1 MVVYG
6 LYIYNR
12 HCECIFYTSPIP
24 TSSNSSGAAPTTQE
38 LQAGPHARKEPGPS
52 TLPGV
57 LPPLAAPLIR
67 DSLHLNEPDHSEGTA
82 VEGEKKG
89 NSGRLAFDEEA
100 KLVYGVVFSLRNM
113 VKKLSSREG
122 DSFHSFSTST
132 YKLHSLSTP
141 TQFHFILLTSPTPT
155 SHRPLLRTLYTGP
168 FNEFVVRNPL
178 VELDTRN
185 EGGEARGIGNEKFRR
200 EVDRILLSSG
210 V

>member
-6 LYIYNR
+6 LYIFDK
-12 HCECIFYTSPIP
+12 HCTCTFYTSPSPVPSTSTSAPP
-24 TSSNSSGAAPTTQE
+24 TALD
-38 LQAGPHARKEPGPS
+38 LQNGPHARKEPGPT

-67 DSLHLNEPDHSEGTA
+67 DSLQLGEQEGLPNG
-82 VEGEKKG
+82 EGEAVIKS
-89 NSGRLAFDEEA
+89 NRLAFDEEA

-113 VKKLSSREG
+113 VKKLSSRES

-141 TQFHFILLTSPTPT
+141 TQFHFVLLTSPTPT
-155 SHRPLLRTLYTGP
+155 SHRPLLRSLYTGP
-168 FNEFVVRNPL
+168 FNEYVVRNPL
-178 VELDTRN
+178 IDLDTRI
-185 EGGEARGIGNEKFRR
+185 GGKGIGNEKFRR
-200 EVDRILLSSG
+200 EVDRMLLTSG